1 MTDPKPLPF
10 GMYFGDNVRY
20 IRNAAEH
27 ADTLIVD
34 PEVIGNTG
42 TDFGALAESILNE
55 NSTELYAYTNL
66 LAIDQYK
73 TYGGVSGFNLLNEPY
88 VIGANAEFG
97 NSRLIDITDPE
108 AYNLLLDKALEV
120 AGEFPEGMT
129 PTLFLDD
136 CDPWKLAYAIANNV
150 GGEQARILANPNAS
164 QDVKDLINAGLS
176 TDVLASRLAAL
187 YTEELT
193 LLAAEIVEE
202 TGAKV
207 IINNGQVIPDLS
219 RVGTPSNVAILK
231 EFDVVTRDGDE
242 EGILGALGDGYRL
255 LVATPDASSEVYT
268 DIQASAPPF
277 DTGTISVTFNGNR
290 SYMYIPAL
298 NRDGSAVIQQQP
310 LRFGEEQES
319 VSVGTST
326 PTPTPT
332 PAPRVTLAPRVT
344 PTAPPEPSPTS
355 PEETNELPPIEVR
368 NIRPLILW
376 GADGSRIVT
385 DYFVALNANGHPF
398 VQNNE
403 TGEITIHNFVDDAT
417 PEGSGFVII
426 DDEGNIIDQATL
438 EAEHPSAIN
447 NPSIPIRA
455 LFEGGVHFW
464 DIADNPIT
472 PVNLDVTIPARTSE
486 TSTNV
491 EPEAPA
497 IVENDEVAAVIKA
510 LSNAFDEKGDESKST
525 FTRPQRDIIRI

>member
-193 LLAAEIVEE
+193 LLAAEM
-202 TGAKV
+202 
-207 IINNGQVIPDLS
+207 
-219 RVGTPSNVAILK
+219 
-231 EFDVVTRDGDE
+231 VVTRDGDE